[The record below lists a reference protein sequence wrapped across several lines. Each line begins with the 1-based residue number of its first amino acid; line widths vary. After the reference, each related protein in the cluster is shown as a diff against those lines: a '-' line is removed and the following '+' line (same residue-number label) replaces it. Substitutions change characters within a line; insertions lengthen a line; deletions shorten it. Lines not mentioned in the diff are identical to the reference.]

1 MNFIYFIC
9 PENQQLAK
17 YCEGFYNHL
26 TYGYKYWNRDR
37 YISSTPKDKDAQSR
51 LLINKNAPL
60 FEEMRAGDIVLEKI
74 YEKVITTDCY
84 LHSYQQITL
93 EEIEKSKLIIYITD
107 NKVGKKAPSYLSKSN
122 FVCWKMSNI
131 NKFSDNKF
139 YLLDSLI
146 RKMAKPHQS

>member
-26 TYGYKYWNRDR
+26 TYGYRYWNRDR